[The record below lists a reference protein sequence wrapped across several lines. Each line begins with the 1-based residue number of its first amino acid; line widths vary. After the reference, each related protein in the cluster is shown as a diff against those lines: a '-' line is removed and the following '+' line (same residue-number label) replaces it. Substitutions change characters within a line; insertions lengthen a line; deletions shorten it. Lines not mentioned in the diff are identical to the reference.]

1 MRAPEELTDLSEP
14 VRTLQTSMLGIL
26 TSRKLKK
33 KNKLYNVNRYIILMF
48 FYNSYILWLPLI
60 FAGAPVVRILRL

>member
-26 TSRKLKK
+26 TSRILKRK
-33 KNKLYNVNRYIILMF
+33 QIVQYESI
-48 FYNSYILWLPLI
+48 YNSYVFL
-60 FAGAPVVRILRL
+60 

>member
-33 KNKLYNVNRYIILMF
+33 KTNCIM
-48 FYNSYILWLPLI
+48 
-60 FAGAPVVRILRL
+60 